1 MASGIAWEGG
11 VAAGAAGPCPL
22 PAQALDHGTGWL
34 AALGT
39 LAALARRAEEGGSWA
54 VEVSLART
62 ARWLDG
68 LGRVDGLTAP
78 DPGMDDVA
86 DLLETAPTPFGAV
99 THVQPPGSIVGG
111 EPRWESPPHRP
122 GQDPPAW

>member
-1 MASGIAWEGG
+1 MVSGIAWEGG
-11 VAAGAAGPCPL
+11 VASGAAGPRPL

-39 LAALARRAEEGGSWA
+39 LAALGRRTEEGGSWA

-68 LGRVDGLTAP
+68 LGRVDGLSVP
-78 DPGMDDVA
+78 DPGPEDVA
-86 DLLETAPTPFGAV
+86 ALLEAVPTPFGTV
-99 THVQPPGSIVGG
+99 THLRPPGSMGGG
-111 EPRWESPPHRP
+111 EPRWERAPHRP